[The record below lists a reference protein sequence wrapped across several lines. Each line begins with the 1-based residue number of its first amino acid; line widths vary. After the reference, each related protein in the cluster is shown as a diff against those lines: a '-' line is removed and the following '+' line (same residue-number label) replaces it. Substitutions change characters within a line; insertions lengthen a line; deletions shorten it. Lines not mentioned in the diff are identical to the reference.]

1 MNKKVNNFPFINHK
15 LVGFLSE
22 DLLHFVG
29 RRVLC
34 VADEGRI

>member
-1 MNKKVNNFPFINHK
+1 M
-15 LVGFLSE
+15 GFLSE

-34 VADEGRI
+34 VADEGRIWFGGFFGRKWN